1 MYEYSER
8 SLKNLESCDRH
19 IKFIM
24 LEVIKRVD
32 CYIIWGH
39 RGQEE
44 QDIAFHSGYSKLKY
58 PDSKHNVYPSQAI
71 DVIPY
76 PSGWDKERNFYFLA
90 GQIFAIA
97 YIFNIDLRWGGDF
110 NCDRNFYNDR
120 WLDLGHFEIVGKRN
134 T

>member
-32 CYIIWGH
+32 CSIIWGH
-39 RGQEE
+39 RGEKE
-44 QDIAFHSGYSKLKY
+44 QDIAFHTGYSEKEY
-58 PDSKHNVYPSQAI
+58 PDSKHNVYPSEAI

-76 PSGWDKERNFYFLA
+76 PSKWEKERNFYFLA
-90 GQIFAIA
+90 GEIFAIA
-97 YIFNIDLRWGGDF
+97 YIFNIELRWGGDF